1 MPSEYPPRPSRR
13 VKIALAVV
21 AVVTFAY
28 SIVVAGQILLWF
40 VLAGIAAGI
49 YVAWLL
55 VVAVLRLVDATERIA
70 SALEAEHGDST
81 GDNSGDNNDG
91 SNDGSNDDGHQIRD
105 VEVDER

>member
-1 MPSEYPPRPSRR
+1 

-28 SIVVAGQILLWF
+28 SIIIAGQILLWF

-70 SALEAEHGDST
+70 RALEAEHGGSS
-81 GDNSGDNNDG
+81 GGSNSGG
-91 SNDGSNDDGHQIRD
+91 RRIRD
-105 VEVDER
+105 VTEEDDR

>member
-1 MPSEYPPRPSRR
+1 

-28 SIVVAGQILLWF
+28 SIIIAGQILLWF

-49 YVAWLL
+49 YVVWLL

-70 SALEAEHGDST
+70 RALEAEHD
-81 GDNSGDNNDG
+81 DNNDD
-91 SNDGSNDDGHQIRD
+91 NNDDGHQIRD
-105 VEVDER
+105 VDVDDR

>member
-1 MPSEYPPRPSRR
+1 MN
-13 VKIALAVV
+13 IALAVV

-91 SNDGSNDDGHQIRD
+91 SNDGSNDDDHQIRG

>member
-1 MPSEYPPRPSRR
+1 M
-13 VKIALAVV
+13 KIALAVV

-28 SIVVAGQILLWF
+28 SIVIAGQILLWF

-70 SALEAEHGDST
+70 SALEAEHGDSSHDSNGGST
-81 GDNSGDNNDG
+81 DGDNNDH
-91 SNDGSNDDGHQIRD
+91 SDGHQIDD
-105 VEVDER
+105 VTENDDR